1 MHHGKKCK
9 VAQNVSKSSKQ
20 NASGG
25 DLNPLQAIIHRLIYK
40 TIHISYDT
48 TSIMLTPTQ
57 AIRHAIE
64 SGSFAGNLIDIST
77 GWLAFTWLDFQ
88 KPVKKSV
95 GLIERES
102 AHIGA
107 NGLRLPCKSHCRN
120 KKKKKRK
127 NQQKKVVV
135 GHRVLLFF
143 RGRWLILSIPQ
154 TMGGKGKCFVSFRFG
169 MGASVMSKMPGKST
183 HWTFGWAKVFQ

>member
-1 MHHGKKCK
+1 M
-9 VAQNVSKSSKQ
+9 
-20 NASGG
+20 
-25 DLNPLQAIIHRLIYK
+25 L
-40 TIHISYDT
+40 ISYDT
-48 TSIMLTPTQ
+48 IRIHRNANAHPGDPTCNRKRLFCRQSNWYFYWLTGIYMTRFPEACEKKCWANWKRECAHRCQ
-57 AIRHAIE
+57 
-64 SGSFAGNLIDIST
+64 
-77 GWLAFTWLDFQ
+77 W
-88 KPVKKSV
+88 VKV
-95 GLIERES
+95 AMQIT
-102 AHIGA
+102 
-107 NGLRLPCKSHCRN
+107 LPKQ
-120 KKKKKRK
+120 KKKKRK